1 MMLVYM
7 PVQKLLRGMVLR
19 LKGRWFETET
29 GSRQSS
35 LFLPVH
41 PVPQIDLTS
50 WFCVEEQLWLSLD
63 HLPQLVTLP
72 GMHFLL
78 LFTLQL
84 YQVVSA
90 HLCLSQNLLVLMGPC
105 VLAVILNCRI
115 YQKQSSL

>member
-84 YQVVSA
+84 YQVVSVHFA
-90 HLCLSQNLLVLMGPC
+90 FLKTYLFSWG
-105 VLAVILNCRI
+105 LACW
-115 YQKQSSL
+115 Q